1 VSGGQ
6 FARTTSGPT
15 QRVVVVVVVVR
26 ARTDMNNARVSD
38 GGTMDNLHPLFGPV
52 LVLTIA
58 SAAAH
63 TVTTLYL
70 MQVLNRTFDPFWVPQ
85 MLFPPVGFAQKYKW
99 ALFYSGAVL
108 FKSVRQ
114 SIFENQPYD
123 FRAQVSRTTVAVC
136 VVHQLFALA
145 AIAGTVT
152 VAVFGLSAFWT
163 WWQDLPRPDVKKPAP
178 VDPDNLP
185 M

>member
-1 VSGGQ
+1 
-6 FARTTSGPT
+6 
-15 QRVVVVVVVVR
+15 
-26 ARTDMNNARVSD
+26 MEH
-38 GGTMDNLHPLFGPV
+38 LHPMFGPV
-52 LVLTIA
+52 LVLTVA

-99 ALFYSGAVL
+99 AVFYSGAVL

-123 FRAQVSRTTVAVC
+123 FRAQLSRTSVAVC
-136 VVHQLFALA
+136 VVHQLFALV
-145 AIAGTVT
+145 IILGILTL
-152 VAVFGLSAFWT
+152 AVFGLSSLWT
-163 WWQDLPRPDVKKPAP
+163 WWQDLPRPDGGKPVPP
-178 VDPDNLP
+178 VDPSTFP
-185 M
+185 P

>member
-1 VSGGQ
+1 M
-6 FARTTSGPT
+6 
-15 QRVVVVVVVVR
+15 VVVVVR
-26 ARTDMNNARVSD
+26 ARLDMKDVRIAG

-52 LVLTIA
+52 LVLTLA

-85 MLFPPVGFAQKYKW
+85 MLYPPVGFGQKYKW

-108 FKSVRQ
+108 FKSVRL

-123 FRAQVSRTTVAVC
+123 FRAQVSRTTVVVC

-145 AIAGTVT
+145 AIVGIVT
-152 VAVFGLSAFWT
+152 LAVFGLSSLWT
-163 WWQDLPRPDVKKPAP
+163 WWQDLPRPDDKKPP
-178 VDPDNLP
+178 PIDPDNIP
-185 M
+185 R

>member
-1 VSGGQ
+1 VSGVQ
-6 FARTTSGPT
+6 FARKTSVPT

-26 ARTDMNNARVSD
+26 ARTDMKNARVAA

-52 LVLTIA
+52 LVLTVA
-58 SAAAH
+58 SVAAH
-63 TVTTLYL
+63 IATTLYL

-85 MLFPPVGFAQKYKW
+85 MLFPPVGFGQKYKW

-114 SIFENQPYD
+114 SIFENQPFD
-123 FRAQVSRTTVAVC
+123 FRAQVSRTTVVVC
-136 VVHQLFALA
+136 VVQQLFAIA

-152 VAVFGLSAFWT
+152 LAVFGLSTLWT
-163 WWQDLPRPDVKKPAP
+163 WWQDLPRPDDKKPP
-178 VDPDNLP
+178 PIDPATFP